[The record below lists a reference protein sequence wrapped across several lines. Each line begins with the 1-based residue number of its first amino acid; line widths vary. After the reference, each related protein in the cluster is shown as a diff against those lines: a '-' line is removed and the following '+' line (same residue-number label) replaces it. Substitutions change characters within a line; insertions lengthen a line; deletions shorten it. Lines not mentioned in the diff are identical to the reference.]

1 MNWRRKT
8 VGLFLVVMFLLFCVI
23 TVAQPAGAQAVTP
36 GVTLNGQRV
45 YFPDVQPVNVN
56 GRVLVPI
63 RFIAESPAFGA
74 VVTFEQSTCKV
85 TVTRGSQTVVF
96 QPDSRNV
103 YVNGKLFTLDVAPIL
118 KSGRTLVPLRFLSE
132 TFGATVN
139 WDASRNMVL
148 IELKNGGQK
157 IVLGYY
163 FVGAYDEML
172 AQHGN
177 LTDVAFHWYR
187 ADETGSLT
195 QAYEIQNSRRA
206 VEAAQ
211 KSNLRT
217 QAGVALFDRQ
227 KLHLLLNSK
236 EARSSLIGSIVDLV
250 RREKFQA
257 VNLDFESVAP
267 EDRDAYNTF
276 LAELSQALKQSQ
288 TGLMVAVPAKEREVS
303 WLAAYDYGE
312 IARYADQI
320 VVMAYD
326 QHYRTGTP
334 GPIAPLDWVGRVISY
349 AKQQVPAGKII
360 LGLGIY
366 GYDWPEGQPAKSLS
380 YQEAENL
387 AASRNVKVQWD
398 PVACLPHFT
407 YSDENGTVHQVWYE
421 NRYSLKAKLDLAA
434 NQGLAGVSIWRLG
447 MGFPE
452 FWNDLAVYKN

>member
-1 MNWRRKT
+1 MSWRRKT
-8 VGLFLVVMFLLFCVI
+8 VTFLVFILFSSLVI
-23 TVAQPAGAQAVTP
+23 PVAQPAGAQTAV
-36 GVTLNGQRV
+36 GVILNGQRV

-74 VVTFEQSTCKV
+74 VVTFEQSTHRV

-96 QPDSRNV
+96 QPGSCNV

-148 IELKNGGQK
+148 IELKTGGQK

-163 FVGAYDEML
+163 FVEAYDEML

-177 LTDVAFHWYR
+177 LTDVAFHWYL
-187 ADETGSLT
+187 ADETGGLI
-195 QAYEIQNSRRA
+195 QAYEIQNSRRTIDT
-206 VEAAQ
+206 AQ
-211 KSNLRT
+211 QTGLKT

-236 EARSSLIGSIVDLV
+236 EACNRLIERIVDLV
-250 RREKFQA
+250 QSEDFQA

-267 EDRDAYNTF
+267 EDRGAYNTF
-276 LAELSQALKQSQ
+276 LAELSRALKQNQ
-288 TGLMVAVPAKEREVS
+288 IDLIVAVPAKEREVS
-303 WLAAYDYGE
+303 WLAAYDYRQ
-312 IARYADQI
+312 IAGYADQI
-320 VVMAYD
+320 VIMAYD
-326 QHYRTGTP
+326 QHYRTGP
-334 GPIAPLDWVGRVISY
+334 AGPIAPLDWVSKVISY
-349 AKQQVPAGKII
+349 ARQQVPAGKII

-366 GYDWPEGQPAKSLS
+366 GYDWPEGQPGKTVSF
-380 YQEAENL
+380 QEAESL
-387 AASRNVKVQWD
+387 AATRNVKVQWD

-407 YSDENGTVHQVWYE
+407 YSDEKGTAHQVWYE
-421 NRYSLKAKLDLAA
+421 NRESLKAKLDLATKE
-434 NQGLAGVSIWRLG
+434 GLAGVSIWRLG
-447 MGFPE
+447 MGFPQ
-452 FWNDLAVYKN
+452 FWSDLAAYKK